1 MPAKR
6 IYLHIGA
13 PKTGTTYLQA
23 LCGRNR
29 DVLAAHGIVYPEAF
43 GDAHHKAVWDLRE
56 TPDQR
61 EGTKGIEGS
70 WERLAGLAND
80 ADSDVLLSSE
90 HFVFAVR
97 RQIDR
102 AVSSFDGELHVIYT
116 ARDLVRQVPAVWQE
130 RIKNQKTV
138 AYHDFVR
145 SVIDGSGPGAKSFWG
160 AQDAGRALDRWSG
173 SATGISPDR
182 VHVVTAPPTG
192 SPRTLLWDR
201 FSSVI
206 GLAGVEVDTS
216 ADSAANESLSMLQTE
231 LLRRYNERHAEG
243 VPWPQY
249 RRIMR
254 RQLDVLTAIDDG
266 RKVALAPDE
275 HAFFSARAREI
286 CDAVATAG
294 YQVVGDLADLIPVA
308 QRSGAGGDDPTEL
321 SEAELLAASLDVVH
335 QLLISQADAKRAA
348 RQQSRQ
354 AARKQARNRPS

>member
-1 MPAKR
+1 VAKR

-23 LCGRNR
+23 VCGRNR
-29 DVLAAHGIVYPEAF
+29 DALAARGVLYPDAF

-70 WERLAGLAND
+70 WDRLVEIANG

-97 RQIDR
+97 RQIER
-102 AVSSFDGELHVIYT
+102 AVSALDGELHIVYT

-145 SVIDGSGPGAKSFWG
+145 SVIAGDGPGARSFWG
-160 AQDAGRALDRWSG
+160 AQDAARALERWS
-173 SATGISPDR
+173 SRSTGIDASR
-182 VHVVTAPPTG
+182 VHVVTAPPSG
-192 SPRTLLWDR
+192 SSSTLLWER
-201 FSSVI
+201 FSSVL
-206 GLAGVEVDTS
+206 GLAG
-216 ADSAANESLSMLQTE
+216 ADFDASTGTAANESLSMLQTE
-231 LLRRYNERHAEG
+231 LLRRYNERHADG

-254 RQLDVLTAIDDG
+254 RQLDVLLAVDDG
-266 RKVALAPDE
+266 RKVALTADE
-275 HAFFSARAREI
+275 HAFFADRAREI
-286 CDAVATAG
+286 CAGVDRAG
-294 YQVVGDLADLIPVA
+294 YAVVGDLADLIPA
-308 QRSGAGGDDPTEL
+308 PLRSGAGGDNPAEL
-321 SEAELLAASLDVVH
+321 SAAELLDASLDVVH
-335 QLLISQADAKRAA
+335 LLLTSQADARRAA
-348 RQQSRQ
+348 RKSAHRQ
-354 AARKQARNRPS
+354 RHRP